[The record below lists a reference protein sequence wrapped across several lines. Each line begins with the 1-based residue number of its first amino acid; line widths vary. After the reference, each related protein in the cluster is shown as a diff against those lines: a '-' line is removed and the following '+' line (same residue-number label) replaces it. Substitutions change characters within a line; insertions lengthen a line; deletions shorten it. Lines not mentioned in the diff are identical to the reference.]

1 MHKEA
6 RYVEERDP
14 AAVGRAH
21 QLVPVPRVPLPV
33 GGLERGEKRRRLRRG
48 RERQQLL
55 PEHEVLPHPAPDD
68 VAEPTAHGEAQ
79 RVPVGAA
86 AGVEDAQLAHGRH
99 RLARAGAG
107 VKRPWRCLILFEA
120 GPCRANMVGPS
131 GSPARA
137 KALLRFSPL
146 LPVDIS
152 LTVPSRQQT
161 LQKAESVCHGHG
173 EQQPP

>member
-33 GGLERGEKRRRLRRG
+33 GGLEHGEKRRRLRRG

-68 VAEPTAHGEAQ
+68 VAEPTARPSAYPSAQ
-79 RVPVGAA
+79 RPASKVPYLV
-86 AGVEDAQLAHGRH
+86 RS
-99 RLARAGAG
+99 RAMSREYGWAE
-107 VKRPWRCLILFEA
+107 WISC
-120 GPCRANMVGPS
+120 S
-131 GSPARA
+131 G
-137 KALLRFSPL
+137 
-146 LPVDIS
+146 
-152 LTVPSRQQT
+152 
-161 LQKAESVCHGHG
+161 
-173 EQQPP
+173 